1 MSWRNNLLW
10 IDATAGLTVG
20 TGTLTLFPFLQALYG
35 LPTWVLLTMG
45 IANLAYCSY
54 SFSLARSATR
64 TRGRLMTLVI
74 ANAMWSVLCVVAAVL
89 LASDITTLGIGQFLF
104 EGAFV
109 GSLAMLEWRMR
120 HLLIR

>member
-1 MSWRNNLLW
+1 
-10 IDATAGLTVG
+10 
-20 TGTLTLFPFLQALYG
+20 
-35 LPTWVLLTMG
+35 
-45 IANLAYCSY
+45 
-54 SFSLARSATR
+54 
-64 TRGRLMTLVI
+64 MTLVI

-89 LASDITTLGIGQFLF
+89 LASGITTLGIGQFLF